1 MRRKRSNK
9 FKETLKKVESIS
21 STSKPDLKLNSSK
34 RMFKKTVD
42 KNVSKP
48 KKEEIK
54 SNLRGKFYSSRLE
67 KMCALSIAKQSSNK
81 ALANKSKPNLMKNK
95 MIKSG
100 GIDKLASNDILG
112 ESKTKVKLRIGFHQ
126 IIFQRVEFYI

>member
-1 MRRKRSNK
+1 M
-9 FKETLKKVESIS
+9 KKVESKS
-21 STSKPDLKLNSSK
+21 SSSKPDLKLNFSK
-34 RMFKKTVD
+34 SMFKKTVVKD
-42 KNVSKP
+42 VSKP
-48 KKEEIK
+48 KKDETK
-54 SNLRGKFYSSRLE
+54 SNLRGKFYSSRSE
-67 KMCALSIAKQSSNK
+67 KMCALSLAKQSSNK

>member
-1 MRRKRSNK
+1 M
-9 FKETLKKVESIS
+9 KKAESKS

-54 SNLRGKFYSSRLE
+54 SNLRGKFYSSRSE

-100 GIDKLASNDILG
+100 GIDKLASKDILG
-112 ESKTKVKLRIGFHQ
+112 ESKTKVKSRIGFYQ